1 MFRHPKAFA
10 ISTALLGACWG
21 LCTSALGAPSAAGFA
36 RAATNGGTPTPPATI
51 TASLIRRRPGTV
63 RRGTL
68 VKPSELGQRV
78 YVNDKLGFALGSVG
92 QAQYPAKTTDGG
104 AIWKTFGPALHVD
117 AAQAPLSVT
126 QIGVANARTIYYYGS
141 GQVVDATGD
150 GGKHW
155 WQAFTDELSAAVVPG
170 FGRRLVWF
178 TQTAVGSSGT
188 NAVTWVY
195 TSNNGGKVWHYTT
208 ALGGGF

>member
-1 MFRHPKAFA
+1 MFRHMKVFA
-10 ISTALLGACWG
+10 SATVPLGACLG
-21 LCTSALGAPSAAGFA
+21 LCTAALGATSTTGFA
-36 RAATNGGTPTPPATI
+36 RAATNAANSTPPATI
-51 TASLIRRRPGTV
+51 TASRIRRRPRTA

-68 VKPSELGQRV
+68 VKPSQLGQRV
-78 YVNDKLGFALGSVG
+78 YVNNKLGFALGSVG

-104 AIWKTFGPALHVD
+104 AIWRTFGPALHVD

-126 QIGVANARTIYYYGS
+126 QIGVANARTIYFYGS

-150 GGKHW
+150 GGRHW
-155 WQAFTDELSAAVVPG
+155 WRAFTDELSAAVVPG

-178 TQTAVGSSGT
+178 TQTTVGSNSSK
-188 NAVTWVY
+188 AVTWVY
-195 TSNNGGKVWHYTT
+195 TSTNGGKVWHYTT